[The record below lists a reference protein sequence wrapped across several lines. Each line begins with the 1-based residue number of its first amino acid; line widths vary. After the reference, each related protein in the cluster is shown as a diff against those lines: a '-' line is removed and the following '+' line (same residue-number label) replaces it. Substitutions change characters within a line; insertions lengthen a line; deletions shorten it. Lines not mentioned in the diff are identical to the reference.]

1 MSRIYDVSLPIFAG
15 MVKWPDNPD
24 ITIEAARSIARGDSA
39 NVSDVHLGSHTGTH
53 VDAPVHFI
61 PGARGVDQI
70 PVDLLVGPARVLGLE
85 EVERV
90 ITADQLAQAAGATP
104 AARLLFK
111 TRNSRQWAAGANV
124 FDRDY
129 VHLDLSAADWLVQH
143 KVRVAGTDYLSI
155 EGYKVP
161 GAPVHRRLL
170 EAGLLIIEGL
180 NLSRVPPGDYELVC
194 GPLKIRDGDGAPA
207 RVLLIAASA

>member
-90 ITADQLAQAAGATP
+90 ITADQLAQAAGPTP
-104 AARLLFK
+104 APRLLFK
-111 TRNSRQWAAGANV
+111 TRNSRQWAAGATV

-161 GAPVHRRLL
+161 GAPVHHRLL

>member
-1 MSRIYDVSLPIFAG
+1 MSRIYDVTLPIFPG

-24 ITIEAARSIARGDSA
+24 ITIDVARSIARGDSA
-39 NVSDVHLGSHTGTH
+39 NVSDIHLGSHTGTH

-70 PVDLLVGPARVLGLE
+70 PVDVLVGPAAVLGLE
-85 EVERV
+85 DVERV
-90 ITADQLAQAAGATP
+90 ITAERLERVMGQKP
-104 AARLLFK
+104 SPRLLFK
-111 TRNSRQWAAGANV
+111 TRNSRQWAASVTV
-124 FDRDY
+124 FDRGF
-129 VHLDLSAADWLVQH
+129 VHLDLSAADWLVRH
-143 KVRVAGTDYLSI
+143 GVRAVGTDYLSI

-161 GAPVHRRLL
+161 GAPVHHRLL
-170 EAGLLIIEGL
+170 EAGILIIEGL
-180 NLSRVPPGDYELVC
+180 DLSRVAAGDYDLVC